1 MSVDDGETTMLGDF
15 RPGYTLWQK
24 KSRDLTVIIIQ
35 GEGGDLLSQ
44 DVEDGFTIIKKVICE
59 CEKYATFY
67 DLTEGM
73 LNLWPQA
80 PALLSFAAECRE
92 IAAQRQV
99 CTIAVCPDERVRNW
113 VRWILGL
120 ASKGISYYIVQT
132 TAEGWKYLD
141 SDPSSVTADVFGE
154 EATLPLTLASGSAP
168 LSWDTTSLLAL

>member
-1 MSVDDGETTMLGDF
+1 MSADEGETTMLGDF

-24 KSRDLTVIIIQ
+24 KNQDLVVIIIQ

-44 DVEDGFTIIKKVICE
+44 DVEEGFTIIKKIIGE

-73 LNLWPQA
+73 SNLWPQA
-80 PALLSFAAECRE
+80 PALLRFAAEIRE

-113 VRWILGL
+113 VRWLLGL
-120 ASKGISYYIVQT
+120 ASKGISYYIVKT
-132 TAEGWKYLD
+132 TSEGWKHLD
-141 SDPSSVTADVFGE
+141 PGSSSISDVFGE
-154 EATLPLTLASGSAP
+154 DAILPLTLASGSVP
-168 LSWDTTSLLAL
+168 LSWDPTTLQAL